1 MSIKKVVRIDAEIYA
16 VELNSN
22 TDIDDVKNR
31 FYCNLY
37 AGTNLY
43 GKEAFVYTCEIF
55 NERIVIPFG
64 NYLVRE
70 NGRNFTYTR
79 NDFKKRFK
87 VLD

>member
-1 MSIKKVVRIDAEIYA
+1 MSIKKVVRIDDEIYA

-31 FYCNLY
+31 FCCNLY
-37 AGTNLY
+37 TGATLS
-43 GKEAFVYTCEIF
+43 GKEAFVYTCETY

-70 NGRNFTYTR
+70 NGMNFTYTR
-79 NDFKKRFK
+79 NEFKKRFK
-87 VLD
+87 VLE